1 MHFIIIMAFIG
12 LTASAHTRVEYEDYY
27 EVEHVWEYNKKNCTI
42 SLNISKQL
50 YKYFRNEREHLAY
63 RYRFQGDELP
73 PNYFS
78 FMLSEHDRPVMQA
91 LANEFSRNANSD
103 FEKISLALAFVQS
116 LPYAPDADSKGT
128 EEYVRYPIETLV
140 DGCGDCEDK
149 VALLTAMLYEMDVD
163 FILLVL
169 PEHMAIGVH
178 CDGVKA
184 ERYLLFRDKQYYY
197 METTMPNWQIGQIPE
212 DYQDAVMEAIPVDDT
227 PSLLMK
233 GMHFESQTALVFEK
247 ANCTMKVDLQNL
259 GPGKVTDVMLHVRI
273 IELGKRNRL
282 LAEEYY
288 RFRDMQEGEQ
298 RTETVSLKSLIKE
311 NSILE
316 VELTGAEMAPQ
327 VSTLEIQY
335 SRTRRQV
342 TPPSPHP

>member
-12 LTASAHTRVEYEDYY
+12 LTASAHTRVEHEDYY
-27 EVEHVWEYNKKNCTI
+27 EVEHIWEYNKKNCTI

-103 FEKISLALAFVQS
+103 LEKISMALAFVQS
-116 LPYAPDADSKGT
+116 LPYVHDADSKGT

-149 VALLTAMLYEMDVD
+149 VALLTALFYEMDVD

-169 PEHMAIGVH
+169 PEHMAVGVH
-178 CDGVKA
+178 CDGVEA
-184 ERYLLFRDKQYYY
+184 EHYLLFRAKRYYY
-197 METTMPNWQIGQIPE
+197 IETTMPNWKIGQIPE
-212 DYQDAVMEAIPVDDT
+212 DYQDAVMEVVPVDDT

-233 GMHFESQTALVFEK
+233 GVRFESQPASVFEK
-247 ANCTMKVDLQNL
+247 ARCALDIDLHNL
-259 GPGKVTDVMLHVRI
+259 GPGKVTELMLHVRVVEI
-273 IELGKRNRL
+273 GARPKVLT
-282 LAEEYY
+282 EEY
-288 RFRDMQEGEQ
+288 FSLDDMQEGEL
-298 RTETVSLKSLIKE
+298 RTQSLALKSLIKE
-311 NSILE
+311 NCVLE
-316 VELTGAEMAPQ
+316 VELTSAEVAPLTYQ
-327 VSTLEIQY
+327 ANLNY
-335 SRTRRQV
+335 SRQRR
-342 TPPSPHP
+342 H